1 MFSLLTQLG
10 RPNPAPLPAVPPA
23 GVAQQLLERAGA
35 EAGRTPHEAQG
46 LRRAAQ
52 AYLSVVR

>member
-10 RPNPAPLPAVPPA
+10 RPNPPAAPAVPPA

-35 EAGRTPHEAQG
+35 EAGRTPCESQA